1 MRERFTVEFKSST
14 LSIFSTFDNML
25 KLTMS
30 PQARRAETDPCQST
44 PTVGHTYNRPT
55 FQSLSR
61 SCRSCGGRPWRP
73 SWASPRRSAWPPPT
87 RPAHGIRYQISCI
100 RCYVHAH
107 MFTFIICM
115 TINTIIMINMHYYY
129 YYYYYYY
136 YGPRLR
142 LLRPSSSGRYGQSL
156 H

>member
-1 MRERFTVEFKSST
+1 
-14 LSIFSTFDNML
+14 
-25 KLTMS
+25 
-30 PQARRAETDPCQST
+30 
-44 PTVGHTYNRPT
+44 
-55 FQSLSR
+55 
-61 SCRSCGGRPWRP
+61 
-73 SWASPRRSAWPPPT
+73 
-87 RPAHGIRYQISCI
+87 
-100 RCYVHAH
+100 